1 MAWWKSRRLQFAGG
15 SIALFLLLF
24 IVMRAIFYFGFS
36 EVGRSV
42 HPDTNTLLKTLYIG
56 FKFDLR
62 LAILVCLPLLVVSF
76 LPRWNILTSDFIR
89 YLVRVY
95 LAVAVVAVMAFYIL
109 DFGHYQYLG
118 VRINSTVLRYADDA
132 AISARMVWES
142 YPVVW
147 ILLGWIQTTG

>member
-1 MAWWKSRRLQFAGG
+1 MAWWKSRRVQFIGG

-24 IVMRAIFYFGFS
+24 VIMRAIFYFGFS
-36 EVGRSV
+36 EVGSSI
-42 HPDTNTLLKTLYIG
+42 HPDANTLLKTLYIG

-62 LAILVCLPLLVVSF
+62 LAILVCLPLLVLSF
-76 LPRWNILTSDFIR
+76 FPRWNVVTSDFVR
-89 YLVRVY
+89 YMVRIY
-95 LAVAVVAVMAFYIL
+95 LAVAVVAVIAFYIL

-118 VRINSTVLRYADDA
+118 VRINSTVLRFAGDA

-147 ILLGWIQTTG
+147 ILLG